1 MVTVKRH
8 IAKTISYRLLSST
21 VGYVFVY
28 TTTGSMKI
36 GLTFSIMELVY
47 KPIQYFVHERIW
59 YKHIGYGIEKEKDS
73 LDSKV

>member
-8 IAKTISYRLLSST
+8 LAKTISYRLLSST

-59 YKHIGYGIEKEKDS
+59 YKYVGYGIENKED
-73 LDSKV
+73 LPDSKI